1 MELEEKKSY
10 FTRFKSFLTQC
21 KRVFKITKKPSM
33 TEFKVIMKIS
43 GLGIAIIGI
52 LGFAISILWVLI
64 KP

>member
-1 MELEEKKSY
+1 MDPEEKKSY
-10 FTRFKSFLTQC
+10 YTSFKSFLTQS

-33 TEFKVIMKIS
+33 TEFKIIMKIS

-52 LGFAISILWVLI
+52 VGFIINMIWILI

>member
-1 MELEEKKSY
+1 MDPEENRTIL
-10 FTRFKSFLTQC
+10 TRFKSFITQS

-33 TEFKVIMKIS
+33 AEFKIIMKIS

-52 LGFAISILWVLI
+52 LGFLINIIWVLV

>member
-1 MELEEKKSY
+1 MDPEENRTII
-10 FTRFKSFLTQC
+10 TRFKSFVTQS

-33 TEFKVIMKIS
+33 EEFKIIMKIS

-52 LGFAISILWVLI
+52 LGFLINIVWVLV